1 MIQVTV
7 LKNHNGQYAGF
18 SCCGHSGFADSGNDI
33 VCAGVSAL
41 VINTVNSISAYTDD
55 KIWVESDE
63 DTGMIRLQ
71 FRHSAGHDA
80 QLLMKSLVL
89 GLQGIQQ
96 AYGAEYIALNFK
108 EVLEDV

>member
-7 LKNHNGQYAGF
+7 LKNHNGQYTGF
-18 SCCGHSGFADSGNDI
+18 SCCGHAGFADMGNDI

-41 VINTVNSISAYTDD
+41 VINTVNAISAYTNE
-55 KIWVESDE
+55 KISVESDE
-63 DTGMIRLQ
+63 DTGMINLRFL
-71 FRHSAGHDA
+71 HLAGHDA

-96 AYGAEYIALNFK
+96 AYGAEYIDLNFK
-108 EVLEDV
+108 EVLENV

>member
-7 LKNHNGQYAGF
+7 FKNYNGQFTGF
-18 SCCGHSGFADSGNDI
+18 NCCGHSGYANIGKDI

-41 VINTVNSISAYTDD
+41 VINTINSISAYTNE
-55 KIWVESDE
+55 KISVESDE
-63 DTGMIRLQ
+63 DTGMILLRFL
-71 FRHSAGHDA
+71 HPAGHDA
-80 QLLMKSLVL
+80 ELLVKSLIL

-96 AYGAEYIALNFK
+96 SYEADYIDLDFK